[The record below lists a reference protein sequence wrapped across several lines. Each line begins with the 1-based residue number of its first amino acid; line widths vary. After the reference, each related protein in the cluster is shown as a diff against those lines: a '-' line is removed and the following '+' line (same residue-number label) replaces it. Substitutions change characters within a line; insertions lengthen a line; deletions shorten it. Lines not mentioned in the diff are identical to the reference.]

1 VKSYLLDTHTL
12 IWWIDDSKKLSNK
25 ARQILSDPNNTCFFS
40 LISSWE
46 MSIKTSIGKLKL
58 SIPVRDYVTYHLPLN
73 NFKQLELTLNHVT
86 RVENLVWHHRDP
98 FDRLLIA
105 QAIENKLSIVSA
117 DKAFDLYEIERIW

>member
-1 VKSYLLDTHTL
+1 
-12 IWWIDDSKKLSNK
+12 
-25 ARQILSDPNNTCFFS
+25 
-40 LISSWE
+40 

-86 RVENLVWHHRDP
+86 RVENLDWHHRDP

-105 QAIENKLSIVSA
+105 QALENKLSIISA
-117 DKAFDLYEIERIW
+117 DKAFDLYDIDRVW